1 MSNNTPYV
9 VKQVLKLY
17 DIESVAFVNKKRNYI
32 SITVHVIFTPK
43 KISSISPTNVKCY
56 GVVNFYKRG
65 NKLEEMMLNNES
77 EMPILSYIDDK
88 SSFYSFVEDKI
99 RDVADKEYNSM
110 DEMVRNSTDK
120 EHDSLDK
127 MIRKMILPKYPWIV
141 DYEILSQV
149 EEESVNSN
157 IYYRVNY
164 FIAPEW
170 RKNNDDEVLLNDMK
184 KVEDI
189 TKTLFKALG
198 FDENIKFAGVDFYV
212 NEQS

>member
-17 DIESVAFVNKKRNYI
+17 DIESIAFVNKKRNYI

-56 GVVNFYKRG
+56 GVVNFYKKG

-88 SSFYSFVEDKI
+88 SSFYNFVEEKI
-99 RDVADKEYNSM
+99 RDVADKEYNAL
-110 DEMVRNSTDK
+110 DEMVKNAVDK
-120 EHDSLDK
+120 EHDALDK
-127 MIRKMILPKYPWIV
+127 MIKKMILPRYPWIV
-141 DYEILSQV
+141 DYVISSQV
-149 EEESVNSN
+149 EGEESVNGK
-157 IYYRVNY
+157 IYYIVNY

-170 RKNNDDEVLLNDMK
+170 RKNNDDEVLLNEMK

-189 TKTLFKALG
+189 TKTLFKSLG
-198 FDENIKFAGVDFYV
+198 FDENIKFASVDFYE
-212 NEQS
+212 NEQ